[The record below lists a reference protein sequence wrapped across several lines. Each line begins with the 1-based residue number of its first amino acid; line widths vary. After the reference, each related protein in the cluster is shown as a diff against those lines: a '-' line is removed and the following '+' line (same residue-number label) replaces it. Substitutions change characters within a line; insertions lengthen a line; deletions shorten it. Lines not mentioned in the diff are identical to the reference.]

1 MADGVTIR
9 VNFAKPMPLF
19 PLDRVILMPHGVH
32 AVHIFEDRYVQMI
45 EDVLDG
51 AGQIA
56 MAVFEGDSWKQQY
69 HGSPPVRPAVCV
81 TQIVHHHRYPDG
93 RYNVVLQGVCRAKII
108 EEVPRGPL
116 ELDEAGPTTPPRL
129 YREVM
134 LEPTDV
140 GEDDDDD
147 ELSIHRERI
156 AGMLETD
163 PLTDLKDVD
172 AIVQH
177 VRDSEIP
184 VTAVLELVTLSFIT
198 DPEVRYRLLASQRA
212 EQRAEIL
219 EAEMESL
226 SRLLKRA
233 QPQRFEDCPKGCW
246 WN

>member
-1 MADGVTIR
+1 MAEGVTIR
-9 VNFAKPMPLF
+9 VNFGKAMPLF

-56 MAVFEGDSWKQQY
+56 MAVFEGDNWKQQY

-81 TQIVHHHRYPDG
+81 SQVVQHHRLPDG
-93 RYNVVLQGVCRAKII
+93 RYNVLLQGVCRARIV
-108 EEVPRGPL
+108 EEIPRGGP
-116 ELDEAGPTTPPRL
+116 ELDEAGPDQPPRL

-134 LEPTDV
+134 LEATDI
-140 GEDDDDD
+140 GEGDEE

-156 AGMLETD
+156 AGLLETN

-172 AIVQH
+172 TVVQH
-177 VRDSEIP
+177 VRDSDIP
-184 VTAVLELVTLSFIT
+184 VTAILELVTLSFIT
-198 DPEVRYRLLASQRA
+198 DPEVRYRLLASHNA

-219 EAEMESL
+219 EGEMESL
-226 SRLLKRA
+226 ARLLKRA

>member
-9 VNFAKPMPLF
+9 VNFARPMPLF

-56 MAVFEGDSWKQQY
+56 MGVFEGEAWKQQY

-81 TQIVHHHRYPDG
+81 SQIVQHARLPDG
-93 RYNVVLQGVCRAKII
+93 RYNVLLQGVCRATIV
-108 EEVPRGPL
+108 EEVPRGPV
-116 ELDEAGPTTPPRL
+116 ELDEAGPAEAPRL

-134 LEPTDV
+134 LEPTDI
-140 GEDDDDD
+140 GEHDED

-156 AGMLETD
+156 AGLLESD
-163 PLTDLKDVD
+163 PLTDLKDVEQV
-172 AIVQH
+172 VQH
-177 VRDSEIP
+177 VRDSDIP
-184 VTAVLELVTLSFIT
+184 VTAILELVTLSFIT
-198 DPEVRYRLLASQRA
+198 DPEVRYRLLASEDA
-212 EQRAEIL
+212 EQRARIL
-219 EAEMESL
+219 EDEMESL
-226 SRLLKRA
+226 ARLLRRA

>member
-9 VNFAKPMPLF
+9 VNFGKPMPLF

-32 AVHIFEDRYVQMI
+32 AVHIFEERYVQMI

-56 MAVFEGDSWKQQY
+56 MAVFEGDAWKQQY

-81 TQIVHHHRYPDG
+81 SQIVQHSRLPDG
-93 RYNVVLQGVCRAKII
+93 RYNVLLQGVCRARII
-108 EEVPRGPL
+108 EEVPPSM
-116 ELDEAGPTTPPRL
+116 ELDEGGPTKPPRL

-134 LEPTDV
+134 LEPTDI
-140 GEDDDDD
+140 GEADED
-147 ELSIHRERI
+147 ELAVHRERL

-163 PLTDLKDVD
+163 PLTDLKDVE
-172 AIVQH
+172 AVVQH
-177 VRDSEIP
+177 VRDSDIP
-184 VTAVLELVTLSFIT
+184 VSAILELVTLTFVT
-198 DPEVRYRLLASQRA
+198 DPEVRYRLLAARDA

-219 EAEMESL
+219 EEEMESL
-226 SRLLKRA
+226 AKLLKRA